1 MYLGRKKRLKE
12 GFQEGFTQEMNLSKI
27 YLTIELFLIEYLLTS
42 PRIVVFW
49 KILFRKS
56 GVKIQDPAEQE
67 KRKEDWNQIV
77 KHWMSC

>member
-56 GVKIQDPAEQE
+56 GAKIQDPAEQE